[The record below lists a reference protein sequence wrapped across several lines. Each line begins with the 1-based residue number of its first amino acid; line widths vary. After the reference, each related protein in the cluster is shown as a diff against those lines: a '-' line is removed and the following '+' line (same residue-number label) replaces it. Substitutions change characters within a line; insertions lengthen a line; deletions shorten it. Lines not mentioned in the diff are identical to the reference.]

1 MIRRSITLS
10 EPQRFELEAALHEDF
25 KRLARLSAARPLATP
40 VAATLLVGSQRLN
53 ATCIEVSNEG
63 VGLLLPQPFS
73 MNVGERF
80 QLGALH
86 RADEMLMGEVPC
98 TVERVGFVEGTDLV
112 FVTAHFASSEKAPA
126 LPLRI
131 TSPLRVRV
139 VLEAACSGGTPFTV
153 ASGHSLVEEKF
164 EAARVE
170 DEQLYLPRPSPRG
183 VPQWLPGQVVTVSF
197 EANGRLVTG
206 HAAVVIASGHAVVL
220 RLPRTLAALPPRT
233 DLRALALPPGA
244 SISFVSPLSGLPRTR
259 TVLQLSAT
267 GASFKVD
274 PADVV
279 PPGLRLERVLL
290 EFAGERLHF
299 SAITTS
305 VGHLAFTAVSA
316 DERQRLVDLLLHH
329 RVEGAACGSSIAF
342 ARIWDLFQEEGAL
355 WRDHSVPP
363 AVTHQLLGD
372 GSHGLAKTVVV
383 VRDGEL
389 AAHSSGLRIYSRTW
403 LAQHLLVKSGFPRAG
418 TLSQQVLSLSFEYGE
433 ALSDVE
439 YVRGLWRVSNR
450 AERLYDA
457 VSSRLLKP
465 GLAYRVRFEPMRAP
479 AGSFV
484 PAPLRVRAAGPD
496 DERAF
501 LSYAGASE
509 DPVKL
514 LSDDLV
520 PGELHLE
527 TLSRRFGELGLSRA
541 RALVV
546 VEDDRGAPLGWAL
559 LETMSPGLFWAEMY
573 TSFRIFLLDASGP
586 LATKARSSLASWA
599 TTQAAMAGRRE
610 VECHASNADAAD
622 LQALGFSRLGP
633 VYEFGAHRSVV
644 RDFITQMNSVL
655 ARVRRRHN
663 GEARPMAEPD
673 DLTALKFSGAP

>member
-1 MIRRSITLS
+1 MFRRPTTLS
-10 EPQRFELEAALHEDF
+10 EPQRSELETALHEDF
-25 KRLARLSAARPLATP
+25 KRLARLSAARPLTTPIDAT
-40 VAATLLVGSQRLN
+40 VLRDGQTFK

-63 VGLLLPQPFS
+63 VGLLVPQQVAAA
-73 MNVGERF
+73 VGEVL

-86 RADEMLMGEVPC
+86 RGEEVLMGEVTC
-98 TVERVGFVEGTDLV
+98 TVERVSSVEGTELL
-112 FVTAHFASSEKAPA
+112 FVAAHFVPSENAPA

-139 VLEAACSGGTPFTV
+139 VLEAACSGGTRFTV
-153 ASGHSLVEEKF
+153 ATDHSPVEEKF
-164 EAARVE
+164 ESARIE
-170 DEQLYLPRPSPRG
+170 DQQLYLPRPSPRG
-183 VPQWLPGQVVTVSF
+183 APQWQPGQIVTVSF
-197 EANGRLVTG
+197 EANGRQLTG

-220 RLPRTLAALPPRT
+220 HLPRVLAARPPRT

-244 SISFVSPLSGLPRTR
+244 SITFVSPLSGLLRCR

-279 PPGLRLERVLL
+279 PPGLRLERVML
-290 EFAGERLHF
+290 EFASERLHF

-305 VGHLAFTAVSA
+305 VGHLAFTSVSA
-316 DERQRLVDLLLHH
+316 EERQRLVDLLLHH
-329 RVEGAACGSSIAF
+329 RVEGAACGSSVAF
-342 ARIWDLFQEEGAL
+342 PRIWELFREEGAL
-355 WRDHSVPP
+355 WRDHSGPP
-363 AVTHQLLGD
+363 SATQQLLGD
-372 GSHGLAKTVVV
+372 GSHGLSKTVVV
-383 VRDGEL
+383 QREGEL

-403 LAQHLLVKSGFPRAG
+403 LAQHLLVKSGFHRAG

-433 ALSDVE
+433 ALADVE
-439 YVRGLWRVSNR
+439 YVRGLWRVSSR
-450 AERLYDA
+450 AERIYDG

-465 GLAYRVRFEPMRAP
+465 GLAYRVRFEPMRLPTA
-479 AGSFV
+479 AFV

-501 LSYAGASE
+501 LAFASASE

-520 PGELHLE
+520 PGELRLE
-527 TLSRRFGELGLSRA
+527 TLSRRFGALGLSRG
-541 RALVV
+541 RSLVV
-546 VEDDRGAPLGWAL
+546 VQDDRGAPLGWAL

-573 TSFRIFLLDASGP
+573 TSFRIFLLDASGA
-586 LATKARSSLASWA
+586 LAAQARSSLASWA
-599 TTQAAMAGRRE
+599 TLQAARAGRRE
-610 VECHASNADAAD
+610 VECHASNADVED
-622 LQALGFSRLGP
+622 LQSLGFVRLGP

-655 ARVRRRHN
+655 ARVRRRDN
-663 GEARPMAEPD
+663 GDVRPMNEPD
-673 DLTALKFSGAP
+673 GLTS

>member
-1 MIRRSITLS
+1 MFRRSITLS
-10 EPQRFELEAALHEDF
+10 EPQRSELETALHEDF

-40 VAATLLVGSQRLN
+40 VDATLLRGHQPLN

-63 VGLLLPQPFS
+63 VGLLVPQPVTIA
-73 MNVGERF
+73 VGEVLS
-80 QLGALH
+80 LGALRRGH
-86 RADEMLMGEVPC
+86 EVLMGEVPC
-98 TVERVGFVEGTDLV
+98 RVERLNAVEGTDLL
-112 FVTAHFASSEKAPA
+112 FVAARFAFSESAPV

-139 VLEAACSGGTPFTV
+139 VLEAACSDGTCFTV
-153 ASGHSLVEEKF
+153 GTDHAPVEEKF
-164 EAARVE
+164 ESARVE
-170 DEQLYLPRPSPRG
+170 DGQLYLPRPSPRG
-183 VPQWLPGQVVTVSF
+183 VPPWQPGQIVTVSF
-197 EANGRLVTG
+197 EAKGRRVTG
-206 HAAVVIASGHAVVL
+206 HAAVVSASGHAVVL
-220 RLPRTLAALPPRT
+220 HLPRALAARPART
-233 DLRALALPPGA
+233 DLRALVSPPGA
-244 SISFVSPLSGLPRTR
+244 SISFVSPLSGLLRCR

-279 PPGLRLERVLL
+279 PPGLRLERVML

-299 SAITTS
+299 SAVITS
-305 VGHLAFTAVSA
+305 VGHLTFTSVSA
-316 DERQRLVDLLLHH
+316 EGRQRLVDLLLHH
-329 RVEGAACGSSIAF
+329 RVDGAACGGSVSF
-342 ARIWDLFQEEGAL
+342 GRIWELFREEGAL
-355 WRDHSVPP
+355 WRDHPAPP
-363 AVTHQLLGD
+363 AATHRLLGD
-372 GSHGLAKTVVV
+372 GSHGLSKTVVV
-383 VRDGEL
+383 LRDGEL

-403 LAQHLLVKSGFPRAG
+403 LAQHLLVKSGLHRAG

-433 ALSDVE
+433 ALADVE

-450 AERLYDA
+450 AERIYDA

-465 GLAYRVRFEPMRAP
+465 GLAYRVRFEPMRLPVGA
-479 AGSFV
+479 FV

-501 LSYAGASE
+501 LSFAGASE

-527 TLSRRFGELGLSRA
+527 TLSRRFGELGLSRG
-541 RALVV
+541 RSLVV
-546 VEDDRGAPLGWAL
+546 VQDERGAPLGWAL

-586 LATKARSSLASWA
+586 LAAKARSSLACWA
-599 TTQAAMAGRRE
+599 TTQAAHAGRRE
-610 VECHASNADAAD
+610 VECHASNADVAD
-622 LQALGFSRLGP
+622 LQALGFVRLGA

-655 ARVRRRHN
+655 ARLRRRDN
-663 GEARPMAEPD
+663 TEAKPLAGPD
-673 DLTALKFSGAP
+673 GLTALTS